1 MVFINRWAE
10 IITFRRFNWI
20 DFEFLDI
27 GFEIDKIA
35 GEIEIRFIIL
45 GLGVVFSF
53 VYSKKQHER
62 FMKNLEE
69 RIKEWT
75 NLTQI

>member
-1 MVFINRWAE
+1 MTFINRWAE
-10 IITFRRFNWI
+10 IISFKKFNWI

-27 GFEIDKIA
+27 GFEIDKLT

-45 GLGVVFSF
+45 GLGFVFSF
-53 VYSKKQHER
+53 IYSKKQHER
-62 FMKNLEE
+62 FMENLEE
-69 RIKEWT
+69 RIREWT